1 MWAVALASNG
11 EAAAP
16 AGLGGLFG
24 ASMPILLIIIVGI
37 FLIKNRKSKNKT
49 LELKEGETKKNP
61 GVATVLSCLY
71 CGLGQIYNG
80 QILTGIL
87 YMFFYGIFIGFG
99 ITVFS
104 IGNPAAISLPI
115 TLCILLWIS
124 GMINANEIARNIN
137 VQLDSLNDTHEKK

>member
-16 AGLGGLFG
+16 AGLGGLAG

-87 YMFFYGIFIGFG
+87 YMFFYGIFIGLG

-104 IGNPAAISLPI
+104 IGNPAAISAPI

-124 GMINANEIARNIN
+124 GMINANEVARNIN
-137 VQLDSLNDTHEKK
+137 VQLDSLNDTHEK